1 MKTKPEYFDT
11 MNYEDV
17 LKAALPNAQ
26 IRRVDNFDDVHF
38 GWEISPEPGH
48 LIVFKVEMNNE
59 MKIFIERHSIN
70 YFAHTSEHK
79 RMFNGNIPSNEN
91 YEPDF
96 HFVEQLLKNFHSIA

>member
-1 MKTKPEYFDT
+1 MKTNTEFPDT

-17 LKAALPNAQ
+17 IKAALPKAQ
-26 IRRVDNFDDVHF
+26 IRRVDNFDDVNF
-38 GWEISPEPGH
+38 GWEISPEPGE

-70 YFAHTSEHK
+70 HYAQTSTHK
-79 RMFNGNIPSNEN
+79 RMFNGTIPANET

-96 HFVEQLLKNFHSIA
+96 RFVEQLLKNFHSIA